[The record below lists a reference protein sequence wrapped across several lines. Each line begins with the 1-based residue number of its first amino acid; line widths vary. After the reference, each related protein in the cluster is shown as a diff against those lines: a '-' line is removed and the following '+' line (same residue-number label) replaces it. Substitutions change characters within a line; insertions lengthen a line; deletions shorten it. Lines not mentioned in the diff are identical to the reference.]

1 MKREDKKLIRIY
13 KQCINVTEFNPNTKR
28 FRNNLR
34 DKISMIKGS

>member
-1 MKREDKKLIRIY
+1 MTREDKRLIGVY
-13 KQCINVTEFNPNTKR
+13 KQCIKVTEFNPNTKR